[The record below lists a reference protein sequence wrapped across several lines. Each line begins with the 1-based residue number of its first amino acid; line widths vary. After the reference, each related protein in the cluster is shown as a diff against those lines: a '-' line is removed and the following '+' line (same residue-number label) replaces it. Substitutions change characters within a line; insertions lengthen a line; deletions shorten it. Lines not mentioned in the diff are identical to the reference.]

1 MKNKLLLCIC
11 LLFFSFKISAQES
24 DKKSDH
30 LKYLGFEIGAN
41 AIVPQI
47 MDMDFIRSEAPSY
60 YNQGEPATNLK
71 GLEWSAFAGA
81 KAGIY
86 SINNKFRFWAGIRFT
101 TMHASLGK
109 SAYFSSNPDFFYFL
123 YKQEGT
129 TTEYLKVKEINQ
141 NSAYLGIP
149 LEVNYFPF
157 GPRRFRLGFKIGGEF
172 NLRMQTKT
180 EVNFFNSDM
189 SIYESDIAQM
199 IGNPG
204 SYTAAIFGG
213 FKIQYGNPSK
223 PNVCIEGNLPSYFL
237 THEKKGIISPVA
249 GFGLQLSVQIP
260 LNKNKS

>member
-1 MKNKLLLCIC
+1 MKYKIVLCIC
-11 LLFFSFKISAQES
+11 LLFFSFKILAQEA
-24 DKKSDH
+24 DMKSNH
-30 LKYLGFEIGAN
+30 LKYLSFETGAN
-41 AIVPQI
+41 AIIPQI
-47 MDMDFIRSEAPSY
+47 TEMDFIRSEAPSY
-60 YNQGEPATNLK
+60 YNQGEPGTNLT

-86 SINNKFRFWAGIRFT
+86 SINNKFNFWAGLRFT

-109 SAYFSSNPDFFYFL
+109 SAYFSSNPDFFYLL

-129 TTEYLKVKEINQ
+129 NTEFLKVKEINQ
-141 NSAYLGIP
+141 HSSYLGIP

-157 GPRRFRLGFKIGGEF
+157 GPHRFRLGFKIGAEF
-172 NLRMQTKT
+172 NFRLQTKT

-204 SYTAAIFGG
+204 SYTAAVFGG

-223 PNVCIEGNLPSYFL
+223 TTVSLEGNLPSYFL
-237 THEKKGIISPVA
+237 THETKGIISPEA

-260 LNKNKS
+260 LNNSKS